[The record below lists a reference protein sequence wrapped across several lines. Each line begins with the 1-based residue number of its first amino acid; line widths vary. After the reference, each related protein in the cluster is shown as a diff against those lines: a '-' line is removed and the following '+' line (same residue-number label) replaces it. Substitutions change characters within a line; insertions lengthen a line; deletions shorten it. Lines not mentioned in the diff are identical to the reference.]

1 MKIRSPM
8 DAVELSRIRAIGEKL
23 QKQGK
28 DIIRLQIGE
37 PDFCT
42 PNHIIHAAN
51 EAMEQGL
58 THYAPNRGLM
68 TLREEISKKL
78 LRDNAIH
85 ADPETEILVTSG
97 CAEAVSGVCQ
107 SGRAG

>member
-8 DAVELSRIRAIGEKL
+8 DAVELSRIRAIGEKVLQL

-68 TLREEISKKL
+68 TLQEALAGQCHSRRSRDRDSRN
-78 LRDNAIH
+78 LR
-85 ADPETEILVTSG
+85 LRG
-97 CAEAVSGVCQ
+97 GAVSGVCQ